1 MTADAPGVSD
11 LAGIVA
17 IELEAPLAARLP
29 HASMWKAFEAAA
41 RRHPEKVAVSFVAEG
56 RLDGR
61 IDTWTYDGLRQQAE
75 AIAAWLTSV
84 ADGELAVGL
93 MLANVPE
100 FYCAYLGAQIAGIPC
115 PINPA
120 LSPHV
125 ASAIVRGSDCQALVI
140 EGPSRN
146 PLVWQSAC
154 RVAAES
160 PGLRHVLVIGEDGAG
175 MPDGIAVTTLKKVA
189 ASARPAPSEP
199 GSHLTHNSPAARFHT
214 GGTTGAPRIATHTH
228 LNQLYEAWATAHLV
242 GYTSSDVV
250 LVGLPLFHVHA
261 VIPLSLAPLLQG
273 AQLVLLSAQGFRH
286 PDIIGDF
293 WRIVQHFRATAFS
306 AVPTVYAALLSV
318 DPAGS
323 DISSLRFALCGSAP
337 LHHRLVR
344 DFEALSGLTI
354 LEGYGLTEG
363 TCVSSLNPV
372 RGPRRIG
379 SIGLRLPYQ
388 QMKIARLDDEGRWQS
403 DCAPGETGEILI
415 SGPNVFA
422 GYTDPALT
430 EQAFAAP
437 GWLATGDLGHVDEQG
452 FFWISGRSK
461 DLIKRSGHS
470 VDPKAVEESLLGHPA
485 VATAAVVA
493 RPDPRAGE
501 VPFAFVTLREN
512 AAADQ
517 AMLLAECRALV
528 DDPISAPV
536 DLRIVGALP
545 LTAVGKIDKV
555 KLRDMAAAT
564 SEETSR

>member
-1 MTADAPGVSD
+1 MTAEAFGVSD
-11 LAGIVA
+11 LAEIEA
-17 IELEAPLAARLP
+17 IEQEAPLAARLP
-29 HASMWKAFEAAA
+29 HASMGKAFEAAA

-56 RLDGR
+56 RHDGR
-61 IDTWTYDGLRQQAE
+61 IDVWTYRELRQQAE

-84 ADGELAVGL
+84 ADGERAVGL
-93 MLANVPE
+93 MLTNIPE

-125 ASAIVRGSDCQALVI
+125 ASAIVRGSDCQALVV

-146 PLVWQSAC
+146 PIAWQGAC

-160 PGLRHVLVIGEDGAG
+160 PGLRHVLVIGENGAG
-175 MPDGIAVTTLKKVA
+175 MPDGIAVTPLKNVV
-189 ASARPAPSEP
+189 ASAAPPSEL
-199 GSHLTHNSPAARFHT
+199 GSHLTYDSPAARFHT

-273 AQLVLLSAQGFRH
+273 AQLVLLSPQGFRH
-286 PDIIGDF
+286 PDIIGNF
-293 WRIVQHFRATAFS
+293 WRIVEHFRATAFS

-344 DFEALSGLTI
+344 DFESLSGLTI

-363 TCVSSLNPV
+363 TCVSSLNPA

-388 QMKIARLDDEGRWQS
+388 QMKIARLDDQGQWQS

-430 EQAFAAP
+430 KQVFVAP
-437 GWLATGDLGHVDEQG
+437 GWLSTGDLGYVDAQG

-501 VPFAFVTLREN
+501 VPFAFVTLRDN

-517 AMLLAECRALV
+517 ALLLAECRALV

-555 KLRDMAAAT
+555 KLRDMAAT
-564 SEETSR
+564 TLEETSK